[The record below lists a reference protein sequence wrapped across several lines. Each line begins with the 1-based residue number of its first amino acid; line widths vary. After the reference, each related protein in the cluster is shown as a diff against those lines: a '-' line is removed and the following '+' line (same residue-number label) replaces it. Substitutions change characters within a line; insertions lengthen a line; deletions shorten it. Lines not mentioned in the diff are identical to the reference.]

1 MLPMQNTVLMRQ
13 MVLRLLVKV
22 ALFDGMLLFFR
33 QNSDAHSLTNRLLTI
48 ETKFFVLVFR
58 RAKQNFRIDILELIL
73 FTDPNTTL

>member
-1 MLPMQNTVLMRQ
+1 

-33 QNSDAHSLTNRLLTI
+33 QNGDAHSFTNRLLTI

-58 RAKQNFRIDILELIL
+58 RAKQKIGLDVLELIL
-73 FTDPNTTL
+73 FTDPNAKL